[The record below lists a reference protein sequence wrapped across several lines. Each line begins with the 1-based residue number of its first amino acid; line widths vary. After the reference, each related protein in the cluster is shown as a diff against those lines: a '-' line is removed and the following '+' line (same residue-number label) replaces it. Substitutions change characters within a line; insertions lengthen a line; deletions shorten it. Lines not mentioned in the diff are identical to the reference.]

1 MLLFCRYE
9 GEYVRGVKEGNGI
22 FIYPDGSKYEGQWK
36 AGNRCGQGKY
46 LYANGDWYKGNWKDN
61 LKDGKGVYYHKQTD
75 SQFMGI
81 DNILF
86 YYILLKNLKT
96 TQNPVSDPDVR

>member
-1 MLLFCRYE
+1 M
-9 GEYVRGVKEGNGI
+9 RGVKEGNGI

-81 DNILF
+81 DNIFF
-86 YYILLKNLKT
+86 YCILLKSLKT